1 MANCN
6 LNKTILIGR
15 LTNDPELKQTQ
26 SGVSVCSFSVAV
38 NRRFSKEEQKADF
51 INCLAW
57 RQQAEFLCKYFRKG
71 SSVLVVGEIQTRSW
85 QDQSGQ
91 KRYATEVVAQEV
103 SFVDSKSEASGGD
116 EPVPYSTNPTQF
128 EEMTGDEDLP
138 F

>member
-1 MANCN
+1 MSNCN

-26 SGVSVCSFSVAV
+26 SGVSVSSFSVAV

-91 KRYATEVVAQEV
+91 KRYATEVVAQEI
-103 SFVDSKSEASGGD
+103 SFVDSKSEAGGG
-116 EPVPYSTNPTQF
+116 EPSVPYSTKEIFSTQ
-128 EEMTGDEDLP
+128 LIY
-138 F
+138 

>member
-6 LNKTILIGR
+6 FNKSILIGR

-26 SGVSVCSFSVAV
+26 SGVSVCSFAVAV
-38 NRRFSKEEQKADF
+38 NRRFARDKVDF
-51 INCLAW
+51 INCIAW
-57 RQQAEFLCKYFRKG
+57 RQDAEFLCKYFRKG

-91 KRYATEVVAQEV
+91 TRYATEVVASEIN
-103 SFVDSKSEASGGD
+103 FVDSKSDAGSEAAT
-116 EPVPYSTNPTQF
+116 PYGTNTPQY
-128 EEMTGDEDLP
+128 EEMSADEDLP